1 VAENDPENLPPQWIP
16 EKPPEASPRST
27 GSRIAEVLLWFA
39 VIGTFASVAI
49 PTLAGQGVEQ
59 RHLPSGLIGFLL
71 WPFLLARVRRAENPW
86 IYPLAGLVLFFGLI
100 FVGPMVRARP
110 GGAETDEL
118 IAALEVFEPETARR
132 ARAIEK
138 DPVRMKE
145 VLVPA
150 MFRAMQIAPDA
161 ALVEYRDAHFQ
172 LISTANGVNRERCA
186 DIATGR
192 GLGRMSFQEQLQMA
206 RVTSRL
212 IRAAA
217 ASPQPNALDPERAT
231 ALNQQVMLTVDPEG
245 IAADPARVAALSR
258 EQACEFY
265 LRTVR
270 AIRALPPADL
280 AQIIRLGLQQKQAN

>member
-1 VAENDPENLPPQWIP
+1 NLPPQWIP

-71 WPFLLARVRRAENPW
+71 WPFLLSRVRR
-86 IYPLAGLVLFFGLI
+86 
-100 FVGPMVRARP
+100 
-110 GGAETDEL
+110 AETDEL

-161 ALVEYRDAHFQ
+161 A
-172 LISTANGVNRERCA
+172 
-186 DIATGR
+186 
-192 GLGRMSFQEQLQMA
+192 
-206 RVTSRL
+206 
-212 IRAAA
+212 
-217 ASPQPNALDPERAT
+217 
-231 ALNQQVMLTVDPEG
+231 
-245 IAADPARVAALSR
+245 
-258 EQACEFY
+258 
-265 LRTVR
+265 
-270 AIRALPPADL
+270 
-280 AQIIRLGLQQKQAN
+280 